1 MAETSL
7 ARQLRKLATPQTSLL
22 KESRKRV
29 SFLFDP
35 REAAALDVDTV
46 YAIGMTGLEELCA
59 LSEDFGRFE
68 GAGGLFS
75 EDAKFL
81 ERAVKGREE
90 NAALDAQIEDF
101 LLRLSPH
108 FLLRPAHKALEW
120 LVYRFHVHQYNV
132 DALLR
137 CVFPFHETRVFARAL
152 QLLDLSDKTSKWHW
166 LHCLQKPGLSLTKT
180 ALITQC
186 SRDPGMLKFVCELL
200 VSMVQVHSES
210 HVALRPA
217 IGLYATTVLG
227 TLEASKRVTDQT
239 VAMLLPYVL
248 KGLASSA
255 ADHRAATY
263 LVVGQLARRSVL
275 NKEFARELLIRVAKS
290 LKSDSLTGG
299 LLCLLVLMSLQGIEA
314 LPKASF
320 QALIKHQKHRLVGA
334 MGELASRHSVAPLL
348 KPLLAQLTKS
358 VLRPK
363 LPPEGEEESK
373 GEGVVSGHAALL
385 KSLVQL
391 ALSLDG
397 YSGFVVGCFFDT
409 YVNLHSTAEMGD
421 GGTGLSDLV
430 NREGVL
436 DILKILRQRCPDEV
450 DACLERHLSGGDGQ
464 ARATV
469 ERLTRGSGAFG
480 PEHEPLAGT
489 GDALF
494 LALNSASKRQRVAA
508 VREMVS
514 VLQKG
519 AQGMEDKFVRNS
531 LRNRLVDTE
540 PEVAQAV
547 LALGKDLC
555 DFVELDFVLGT
566 LRRILFE
573 PPAEQSKK
581 WCDLRTRA
589 LAFVCDDLCATLDEG
604 RLLVTVL
611 PFLMPTSAADMS
623 LARVAYASQALQRLP
638 VFGGLVGSKKMTAAL
653 DSENVDAVAEL
664 LFAGLSDGIRKLDQP
679 LVLVKTLQE
688 ACFPSDGGCGTT
700 QLRCACGCLLNA
712 LASSLPSV
720 AAKERPEVVSMTLCF
735 YRRLLADKSACGP
748 YESAVA
754 AVCESRFPLSLVV
767 AGLTAVINGIAPV
780 DALEE
785 SPSWVLK
792 RADQASS
799 ATLDLLTEVFETVAD
814 LSIGRGSHRSHFRQ
828 LLRDFFKVHCPSL
841 KCQVHFL
848 SGLWLPHLL
857 ESGGSTPPPARTE
870 RLQSLALALS
880 VQLLTDAGNLNWIV
894 TEKSLVFLSVVL
906 TLLSPT
912 AGIRELGVRL
922 VETSLASSVK
932 GRSGPHLLFKDII
945 LMAAEVTTD
954 ADQLLDVVSSWD
966 RGLKK
971 PNTLLALLNHSQV
984 PVELQRG
991 ILRLVSRIDSKPA
1004 LEAAAKAIATVLGPG
1019 EERGV
1024 PAASPLPASHAE
1036 LLRACFA
1043 KYASEAVQQL
1053 ADVEG
1058 ATETLERALRST
1070 RACEGGGDSSVAT
1083 IALRIVTR
1091 ELVKKL
1097 PTESQAALL
1106 DTLVDL
1112 ALDTPPAV
1120 EYSAVLRALRK
1131 VCSIGAL
1138 LVEPLQ
1144 RTSARRHSPAK
1155 TLREVKKMR
1164 LMEPSEEQDP
1174 AQSPQWRRVL
1184 ILLEMIQGRKVI
1196 EDVSLLVGPLY
1207 ALLKRSLEL
1216 GSSPHAEYLRQ
1227 CVLTALQAHGLSPPA
1242 HELASLVKCLRV
1254 SHSAQAQQLVL
1265 GLLNRAARHFPEEVL
1280 HNVTSVFT
1288 FMGASLLRQD
1298 DNYSFQAVMQ
1308 TVETVV
1314 PALLQA
1320 CAGEEKASSESA
1332 EGVSS
1337 LESAVASVTRVFV
1350 GAFPDIPEHRRLPLF
1365 AKLATTLGAAHH
1377 LWVLAAQMAEH
1388 HVAKMAAA
1396 DEHSTS
1402 HVLDF
1407 GLALCGQ
1414 FEVPVQ
1420 MQTATQLL
1428 RFATGLPDVKD
1439 ESCENHPSHPEV
1451 FDVRLHSDKQLQR
1464 FRLTVAS
1471 FVANLLGSPTFLGQ
1485 VAELQGKGEMGRVE
1499 SLCGDCLSACL
1510 QFLQQVVRWGRRA
1523 GEKTPYQER
1532 SWQAVQARLHDVVH
1546 KVNGLLPSGQF
1557 VSMAQSLMQHSLAS
1571 VRRSAMDMLNNKLA
1585 AKGYF
1590 GEDDTQSL
1598 LELVPLLLRVARGK
1612 SFSSDSVEA
1621 EEEESEEVADS
1632 EEELTLNRQTALLSI
1647 KLLIRMLGPEHP
1659 DTFAEVY
1666 DVVLRLL
1673 SKKKRAANALLLSSA
1688 LLCFAELCHSLA
1700 TPTISHFGRLMPAF
1714 LAILERPPEKRS
1726 DIVTLALVTAL
1737 HRLVENLAPFL
1748 SAYMTTILVQV
1759 CNMHVSSGSGSS
1771 ALGQRLESISTHLA
1785 RHVPPR
1791 VLIPAVEES
1800 FGRLSDNPAALAPLM
1815 SILGE
1820 LIGAMEKAD
1829 LKGHLPQLQALVLQL
1844 LAYRMEHPEAEA
1856 EEVDTVEASIVG
1868 VVTSLSF
1875 KLSET
1880 TFRPFFYKLFN
1891 WAAVEDPDK
1900 NKVLTFYHL
1909 TEKLS
1914 EMLKSLFVLFAG
1926 VFVEHA
1932 ADLLVAT
1939 NSTKAE
1945 EEYFEEDEAKS
1956 CRLLNHVLATLTS
1969 CFHHGGKDFLTRD
1982 RTKFLL
1988 KPLVNQVE
1996 NELGGEEAT
2005 RERVERRLVPCLAN
2019 FAAGCEDACRKEWHQ
2034 KLLYQMRHSSA
2045 RVRYTTL
2052 LAFREAVRRLGD
2064 DYLSLLPEAVPFLAE
2079 LMEDESTEVE
2089 HLCQDVILEVE
2100 QILGEPLMKYF

>member
-22 KESRKRV
+22 KETKKRV

-35 REAAALDVDTV
+35 QEAAALDVDTV
-46 YAIGMTGLEELCA
+46 YAIGLTGLEELCA
-59 LSEDFGRFE
+59 LNEEFARFE
-68 GAGGLFS
+68 GAGNLFS

-81 ERAVKGREE
+81 ERAVKGKQE

-101 LLRLSPH
+101 LLHLSPH

-152 QLLDLSDKTSKWHW
+152 QLLDLSDNTSRWHW
-166 LHCLQKPGLSLTKT
+166 LHCLQKPGLSLTKM

-186 SRDPGMLKFVCELL
+186 SKDPGMLKFVCELL

-210 HVALRPA
+210 PVALRPA
-217 IGLYATTVLG
+217 VGLYATTVLG

-290 LKSDSLTGG
+290 LKAESLTGG
-299 LLCLLVLMSLQGIEA
+299 LLCLLVLMSLQGIEV

-320 QALIKHQKHRLVGA
+320 QALVKHHKHRLVA
-334 MGELASRHSVAPLL
+334 AIGELAARHSVAPLL
-348 KPLLAQLTKS
+348 KPLMAQLTKS
-358 VLRPK
+358 VLRPRRHHEK
-363 LPPEGEEESK
+363 EGEDE
-373 GEGVVSGHAALL
+373 GEGSHAPLL

-397 YSGFVVGCFFDT
+397 YSDFVVSCFFDT
-409 YVNLHSTAEMGD
+409 YVSLHSSTETGD
-421 GGTGLSDLV
+421 GGTEFSDLV
-430 NREGVL
+430 NGEGVL
-436 DILKILRQRCPDEV
+436 DILKLLRQRCPDEV
-450 DACLERHLSGGDGQ
+450 DACLERHLSGGDGD
-464 ARATV
+464 ARIAV

-480 PEHEPLAGT
+480 PEHEPLAGS

-494 LALNSASKRQRVAA
+494 LALNSASKRQRVVA

-514 VLQKG
+514 ALQRG
-519 AQGMEDKFVRNS
+519 QEMDDKFVRNS
-531 LRNRLVDTE
+531 VRNRLGDTE
-540 PEVAQAV
+540 PEVVQAV

-555 DFVELDFVLGT
+555 NFVELDFVLGT
-566 LRRILFE
+566 VRRILFE
-573 PPAEQSKK
+573 LPAEQNKK

-589 LAFVCDDLCATLDEG
+589 LAFVCDDLCATLDEA
-604 RLLVTVL
+604 RLLATVL
-611 PFLMPTSAADMS
+611 PFLMPTSAADVS
-623 LARVAYASQALQRLP
+623 LARVAYASEALQRLP
-638 VFGGLVGSKKMTAAL
+638 VFGGLVGSKKMTTAL
-653 DSENVDAVAEL
+653 DSENVDAVTEL

-679 LVLVKTLQE
+679 LVLVKMLQE
-688 ACFPSDGGCGTT
+688 ACFPSSAGCGTT
-700 QLRCACGCLLNA
+700 QLRCVCGCLLNA
-712 LASSLPSV
+712 LASSLSSV
-720 AAKERPEVVSMTLCF
+720 AAKDRPEVVGATLRF
-735 YRRLLADKSACGP
+735 YRRLLSDKSAFGS

-754 AVCESRFPLSLVV
+754 AVRDGHFPLSMVV
-767 AGLTAVINGIAPV
+767 AGLTAVINGVTPV
-780 DALEE
+780 EALEE

-792 RADQASS
+792 QVDGVSAAS
-799 ATLDLLTEVFETVAD
+799 LDLLTEVFETVAD

-841 KCQVHFL
+841 RCQVHFL
-848 SGLWLPHLL
+848 SGLWLPHLF
-857 ESGGSTPPPARTE
+857 ETGGSFSQGASCTKPPSQME

-880 VQLLTDAGNLNWIV
+880 VQLLTDAENLNWIV
-894 TEKSLVFLSVVL
+894 AEQNLVFLSVIL

-912 AGIRELGVRL
+912 PEIRELGVRL
-922 VETSLASSVK
+922 VEASLASAAK

-945 LMAAEVTTD
+945 LQAAEVATD
-954 ADQLLDVVSSWD
+954 PDQLLDVVYTWNQ
-966 RGLKK
+966 GLKK
-971 PNTLLALLNHSQV
+971 PNTLLALLNHTQV
-984 PVELQRG
+984 PVELRGG
-991 ILRLVSRIDSKPA
+991 ILRLVSRIDSKAA
-1004 LEAAAKAIATVLGPG
+1004 LEAAAKAISTVLGPG
-1019 EERGV
+1019 DERGV
-1024 PAASPLPASHAE
+1024 PPTSPLSASHAG
-1036 LLRACFA
+1036 LLKACFA
-1043 KYASEAVQQL
+1043 KYESEAVQRL

-1058 ATETLERALRST
+1058 AVETLERALRST
-1070 RACEGGGDSSVAT
+1070 RTCEGGVDSSVAT

-1091 ELVKKL
+1091 DLVKKL
-1097 PTESQAALL
+1097 PTENQAALL
-1106 DTLVDL
+1106 DTLVDI

-1120 EYSAVLRALRK
+1120 DYTAVLRALRK
-1131 VCSIGAL
+1131 VCSIGGL

-1144 RTSARRHSPAK
+1144 RTSAPRFSPAK

-1164 LMEPSEEQDP
+1164 LMDPSEEQDP
-1174 AQSPQWRRVL
+1174 AQSAQWKRVL
-1184 ILLEMIQGRKVI
+1184 ILLEMVQGRKAI
-1196 EDVSLLVGPLY
+1196 EDVSLLVAPLY

-1227 CVLTALQAHGLSPPA
+1227 CVLTALQAHALSPPA

-1254 SHSAQAQQLVL
+1254 SQSAQAQQLVL
-1265 GLLNRAARHFPEEVL
+1265 GLLNLAAREYPEEVL

-1320 CAGEEKASSESA
+1320 CAGDDRKAAESTQ
-1332 EGVSS
+1332 GVSS

-1365 AKLATTLGAAHH
+1365 AKLAATLGATDH

-1388 HVAKMAAA
+1388 HVIKMAAA
-1396 DEHSTS
+1396 DENSSS

-1428 RFATGLPDVKD
+1428 RFAAGLPAIKD
-1439 ESCENHPSHPEV
+1439 DSDERSSHAEV

-1471 FVANLLGSPTFLGQ
+1471 FVANLLGSATFLGQ
-1485 VAELQGKGEMGRVE
+1485 VAELQGKGEMGRAE
-1499 SLCGDCLSACL
+1499 SLCGECLSACL
-1510 QFLQQVVRWGRRA
+1510 QFLQQVSRWNRA
-1523 GEKTPYQER
+1523 EKTSYQER
-1532 SWQAVQARLHDVVH
+1532 SWQAVQARLHDIVH

-1590 GEDDTQSL
+1590 TEEDTRSL
-1598 LELVPLLLRVARGK
+1598 LELVPMLLRVARGK
-1612 SFSSDSVEA
+1612 SFASDSHEEA
-1621 EEEESEEVADS
+1621 DEEVADS
-1632 EEELTLNRQTALLSI
+1632 EEELALNRQTALLSI
-1647 KLLIRMLGPEHP
+1647 KLLIRTLGPEHP

-1714 LAILERPPEKRS
+1714 LAVLERPPEKRS

-1759 CNMHVSSGSGSS
+1759 CTMHVASGSGSGS
-1771 ALGQRLESISTHLA
+1771 AALGQRLESISTHLA

-1800 FGRLSDNPAALAPLM
+1800 FERLSDTPAALAPLM
-1815 SILGE
+1815 SVLGE
-1820 LIGAMEKAD
+1820 LIGTMEKPD
-1829 LKGHLPQLQALVLQL
+1829 LKGHLPQLQGLVLQL
-1844 LAYRMEHPEAEA
+1844 LAYRTEHPESEA
-1856 EEVDTVEASIVG
+1856 EEVDAVEASIVG

-1880 TFRPFFYKLFN
+1880 TFRPFFYKVFN
-1891 WAAVEDPDK
+1891 WAAVEDLDK

-1945 EEYFEEDEAKS
+1945 ESYFEDDAKN
-1956 CRLLNHVLATLTS
+1956 CRLLNHVLATLAS

-1988 KPLVNQVE
+1988 KPLINQVE

-2005 RERVERRLVPCLAN
+2005 QERVERRLVPCLAN
-2019 FAAGCEDACRKEWHQ
+2019 FAAGCEDTCRKEWHQ

-2052 LAFREAVRRLGD
+2052 LAFREAVRKLGD